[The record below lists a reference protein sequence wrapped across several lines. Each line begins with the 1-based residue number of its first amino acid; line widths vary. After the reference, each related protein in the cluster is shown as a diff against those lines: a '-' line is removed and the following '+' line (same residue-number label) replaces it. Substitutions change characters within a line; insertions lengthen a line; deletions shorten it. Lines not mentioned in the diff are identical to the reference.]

1 MVKKQKKILILAI
14 AATIA
19 TLILVAAVQIAANRT
34 DDNGVQNF
42 QGEERRAAQL
52 TVDELHDFYSQ
63 GPESVG
69 NIVVQVRRVVDV
81 SKTDTPTSGMYST
94 CKATYEVSYV
104 EVDIFGQQGAVQSRT
119 ACLH

>member
-1 MVKKQKKILILAI
+1 MVKRKKIIILAI

-19 TLILVAAVQIAANRT
+19 ALILIATVQIAANRT

-52 TVDELHDFYSQ
+52 TVDELHDFYNQS
-63 GPESVG
+63 PESVG

-81 SKTDTPTSGMYST
+81 SKTETPTSGMYST
-94 CKATYEVSYV
+94 CKATYKVSYV
-104 EVDIFGQQGAVQSRT
+104 EVEIFGQQGAVQSRT
-119 ACLH
+119 ACLQ